1 GCQQCSLRV
10 SPANPGGPLGSH
22 EPVACA
28 VREVCPGVA
37 GPEPVDPSRS
47 ERPLNLDEGDHSMQ
61 FKFLTLGVSGLLSL
75 TLLGAVR
82 AASQQS
88 EEPSSCKKKGAGS
101 IKRSEDEPRKG
112 GEAGPEADLY
122 RAYSLLRRL
131 RVDAQTTRSADPRI
145 GEWTERATRYY
156 RDGI

>member
-1 GCQQCSLRV
+1 LR
-10 SPANPGGPLGSH
+10 GPLGSH

-37 GPEPVDPSRS
+37 GPASVDPSRS
-47 ERPLNLDEGDHSMQ
+47 KRPLNLDEGDHSML
-61 FKFLTLGVSGLLSL
+61 FKFLTLSASGLLSL
-75 TLLGAVR
+75 TLLGVVP

-88 EEPSSCKKKGAGS
+88 EEPPPPKKKGAGL
-101 IKRSEDEPRKG
+101 IKKGEDEPRKG
-112 GEAGPEADLY
+112 GEAGPEADLH

-131 RVDAQTTRSADPRI
+131 RADGQVTRGADPRI

-156 RDGI
+156 SGGDPGLPG